1 MLSAAIS
8 FDSVALRIA
17 GATIYEDLSFE
28 VAAGEFL
35 CLLGPSGCG
44 KSTAL
49 RLMGDLMPHSGG
61 HIRIKGLR
69 PSQAWNQMAYVFQSP
84 RLLPWKSALENAAF
98 GLELRMPAMSI
109 AERQDRALLQMRR
122 VGLGQDGHKL
132 PAALSGGEKQRV
144 AIARAFAIDPDII
157 LMDEPFSA
165 LDPNTR
171 TRLRRQVV
179 ELWQG
184 SGKTVVFVTHDIDEA
199 LMLADR
205 IVVLRPKPATVART
219 LEIAE
224 PRPRDV
230 DSNLLLRAMRT
241 ELAALFHEMGEP
253 EHEEITA

>member
-1 MLSAAIS
+1 MPSPAVS
-8 FDSVALRIA
+8 FDHVALRIA
-17 GATIYEDLSFE
+17 GAAIYEDLSFE

-61 HIRIKGLR
+61 DIQIKGLPPAR
-69 PSQAWNQMAYVFQSP
+69 AWEQIAYVFQSP
-84 RLLPWKSALENAAF
+84 RLLPWKTALENAAF
-98 GLELRMPAMSI
+98 GLELRMPAMPV
-109 AERQDRALLQMRR
+109 AERQERALLQMRR

-219 LEIAE
+219 LDIAVL
-224 PRPRDV
+224 RPRDV
-230 DSNLLLRAMRT
+230 ESDPSLRAMRA

-253 EHEEITA
+253 EDEESTA